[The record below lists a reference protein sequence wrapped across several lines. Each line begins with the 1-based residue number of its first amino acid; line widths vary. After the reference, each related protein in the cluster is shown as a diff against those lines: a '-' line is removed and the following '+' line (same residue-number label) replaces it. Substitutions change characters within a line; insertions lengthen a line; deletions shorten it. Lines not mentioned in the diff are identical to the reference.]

1 MESLKNYSS
10 RRKILFVI
18 GSLNRGGAEKHLCS
32 LIQALASKGF
42 HLQLFTLSEP
52 GSLVSEINHLDV
64 KIHSPPNFVYLSSLP
79 VIIRSFI
86 LAILSIYRLTSAFLR
101 EKPDVVHMFLPASYI
116 LGSTVGFFFPKIIK
130 IMSRRSLNNYQ
141 NKNILLKYYERFLH
155 NFTSYIFAN
164 SLEVKLNLIK
174 EGVQEEKIRLIPN
187 GVKEFALRPEE
198 KLKIRNSLCLEPNCF
213 IFIKVANLI
222 EYKGHMDLLKALEIF
237 SKQADGPFKLLFV
250 GRDDGEKFKQQE
262 YAKELG
268 IFETVIW
275 LDEQSSPRDFISI
288 ADVGIL
294 ASHQEGMSNALLEKM
309 SAALPVIATNVG
321 GNVDLVKHAENGFLV
336 TSRSPVEISNAML
349 AFYQNKKL
357 RNKLGK
363 SAEKSAN
370 GDFNFDKMIKLY
382 TTVYGEILN

>member
-1 MESLKNYSS
+1 MEYSKNLLPP
-10 RRKILFVI
+10 KQILFVI

-32 LIQALASKGF
+32 LIQALAPKGF
-42 HLQLFTLSEP
+42 HIQLFILSET

-64 KIHSPPNFVYLSSLP
+64 KIHSPPNLVFLSSLP
-79 VIIRSFI
+79 VIVRSFI
-86 LAILSIYRLTSAFLR
+86 LAIISIYRLTSALLR
-101 EKPDVVHMFLPASYI
+101 EKPDIVHMFLPASYI
-116 LGSTVGFFFPKIIK
+116 LGSTVGFFFPKIVK
-130 IMSRRSLNNYQ
+130 VMSRRSLNNYQ

-164 SLEVKLNLIK
+164 SSEVKLNLIK
-174 EGVQEEKIRLIPN
+174 EGVQEVKIRLIPN

-213 IFIKVANLI
+213 VFINVANLI
-222 EYKGHMDLLKALEIF
+222 EYKGHMDLLNALEIF
-237 SKQADGPFKLLFV
+237 SKQATTPFKLLLV
-250 GRDDGEKFKQQE
+250 GRDDGEKLKQQE
-262 YAKELG
+262 YAKSLG
-268 IFETVIW
+268 IFESVIW
-275 LDEQSSPRDFISI
+275 LGEQRSPRDFISI

-321 GNVDLVKHAENGFLV
+321 GNIDLVKHAENGFLV
-336 TSRSPVEISNAML
+336 TPGSPVEMSNAMVS
-349 AFYQNKKL
+349 FYQNKKL

-370 GDFNFDKMIKLY
+370 SDFNFDKMIKLY
-382 TTVYGEILN
+382 TTAYSEILN